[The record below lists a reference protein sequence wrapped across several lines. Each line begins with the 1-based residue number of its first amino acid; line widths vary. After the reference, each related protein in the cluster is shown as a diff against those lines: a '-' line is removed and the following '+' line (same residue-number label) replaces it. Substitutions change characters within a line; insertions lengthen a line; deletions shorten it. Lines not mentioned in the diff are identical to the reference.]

1 MDDSR
6 VKDAAS
12 LLSAFFDQERLAQG
26 GRYAS
31 FFAGWKALVGER
43 LAAHSWI
50 ADIDRGVL
58 IVEAEHPGWIQ
69 LLQLKQREILAS
81 VAHSYPD
88 FGLKSVVFRL
98 GKRGSLVSAEPK
110 GPSIP
115 GPFGPCAKRE
125 EEASCADASPPEPLK
140 PELSLD
146 TIENPELR
154 GLLSGLKK
162 MVDEADKG
170 SSGQR

>member
-12 LLSAFFDQERLAQG
+12 LLSAFFDQEKLAQG

-31 FFAGWKALVGER
+31 FFASWKALVGER

-50 ADIDRGVL
+50 ADIDRGIL

-69 LLQLKQREILAS
+69 LLQLRQREILAS
-81 VAHSYPD
+81 IAHSYPD
-88 FGLKSVVFRL
+88 FGLKSIVFRL
-98 GKRGSLVSAEPK
+98 GKRGSLVSAETK

-115 GPFGPCAKRE
+115 GPFGPCARP
-125 EEASCADASPPEPLK
+125 EEAGSCAEAGPAEALK
-140 PELSLD
+140 PETTLD
-146 TIENPELR
+146 SIENPELR

>member
-12 LLSAFFDQERLAQG
+12 LLSAFFDEEKLTKG
-26 GRYAS
+26 GRYAA
-31 FFAGWKALVGER
+31 FFSSWKALVGDR

-69 LLQLKQREILAS
+69 LLQLKQREILA
-81 VAHSYPD
+81 AIAAAYPD
-88 FGLKSVVFRL
+88 FALKSIVFRL
-98 GKRGSLVSAEPK
+98 GKRGSLVMSDGS
-110 GPSIP
+110 GPIIP
-115 GPFGPCAKRE
+115 GPFGPCAEPKVKE
-125 EEASCADASPPEPLK
+125 PEGDARPEPLK

-146 TIENPELR
+146 SIEDPALR
-154 GLLSGLKK
+154 DLLSGLKK
-162 MVDEADKG
+162 MVDDADKG
-170 SSGQR
+170 SSGRR

>member
-12 LLSAFFDQERLAQG
+12 LLSAFFDQEKLSKG

-31 FFAGWKALVGER
+31 FFSNWKALVGER

-81 VAHSYPD
+81 IAHSHPD
-88 FGLKSVVFRL
+88 FGLKSIVFRL
-98 GKRGSLVSAEPK
+98 GKRGSLVSSEPS
-110 GPSIP
+110 GPIIP
-115 GPFGPCAKRE
+115 GPFGPCARQE
-125 EEASCADASPPEPLK
+125 ESASCSDPGPSEPLK
-140 PELSLD
+140 PEMTLESID
-146 TIENPELR
+146 NPELR